1 MRYDLCG
8 LSLESDEPF
17 PELTQS
23 ISSESNTI
31 LRLRRE
37 GQITT
42 AGDTVRPA
50 AKWTLPSGR
59 PFLVS
64 AKTKNGYLLQFVDL
78 VHFFVDQAG
87 TEVVF
92 SPQPEVPADSVRHL
106 FLDSVVPLVLSLRN
120 HGVLHASA
128 IGTPFGACAFA
139 AATGTGKSTLSASFQ
154 KAGYPSITDDCLLL
168 EKEGSDFYARASYPG
183 VRLLRDSLSLFRA
196 QHEATLSVAHYNSK
210 RRVGA
215 GLFAT
220 GRHRLSAIYCLERP
234 RSDVVKLRE
243 PLIEAL
249 SAHERLLAALRYMF
263 CLDPHDPTLLVRQFR
278 LLEILVSE
286 VPILRLTIPDDFS
299 ALPRV
304 HEAVL
309 SDLKSRGDV
318 VGAHQT

>member
-1 MRYDLCG
+1 LRYDLCG